1 MAPNLTE
8 PSLELLGGF
17 FGLLVSYRLRNR
29 RLVSASVASWS
40 KSPRD
45 MRPIRDMTRT
55 GEPFWAPARPSEVN
69 VTMPWRD
76 MLALTAEIAQ
86 DGMRSLNERAA
97 TDRP

>member
-1 MAPNLTE
+1 
-8 PSLELLGGF
+8 
-17 FGLLVSYRLRNR
+17 
-29 RLVSASVASWS
+29 
-40 KSPRD
+40 